1 MDPSTRF
8 RSYKITMRFL
18 LAVLASTMALSAAAH
33 AGPAC
38 TREGYLKLRSGD
50 RVPTPACQANLLG
63 RVARDHGIRISDAR
77 IRRDAGVRE
86 RICET
91 VGHDGRLVIACQLI
105 DRY

>member
-1 MDPSTRF
+1 
-8 RSYKITMRFL
+8 L
-18 LAVLASTMALSAAAH
+18 
-33 AGPAC
+33 
-38 TREGYLKLRSGD
+38 EGYRKLRSGD

-63 RVARDHGIRISDAR
+63 RVARDHGIRISDTK

-91 VGHDGRLVIACQLI
+91 VGHDGRLAIACQLI